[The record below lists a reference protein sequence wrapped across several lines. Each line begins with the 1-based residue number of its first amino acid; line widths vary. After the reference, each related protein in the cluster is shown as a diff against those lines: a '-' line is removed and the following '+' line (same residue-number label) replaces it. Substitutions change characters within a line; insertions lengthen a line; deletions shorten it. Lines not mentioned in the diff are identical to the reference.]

1 MFEFDVPYIIVSDG
15 LIIEQIALKD
25 DNGALLVTKIIDDS
39 KKIGNKSHVV
49 VNRKELEKI
58 YTNEKNKFVLHLED
72 EKYIGEKPLIATLN
86 FKSFTDE
93 KEIYNTI
100 KCQVINGADYIR
112 KHSQNYQ
119 SSVVEKKL
127 IEYPQLLDYMRQMI
141 TDDDLT
147 KLIFNVGLK
156 GSRALILNAN
166 ENNIYLKYVFA
177 RFIKSDKYIIDII
190 DLPVNKYNL
199 EQLKNLQPKIF
210 TAKEPKISLKLNPN
224 INKEDIQKAKQKIK
238 TFGK

>member
-1 MFEFDVPYIIVSDG
+1 
-15 LIIEQIALKD
+15 
-25 DNGALLVTKIIDDS
+25 
-39 KKIGNKSHVV
+39 
-49 VNRKELEKI
+49 
-58 YTNEKNKFVLHLED
+58 
-72 EKYIGEKPLIATLN
+72 
-86 FKSFTDE
+86 
-93 KEIYNTI
+93 
-100 KCQVINGADYIR
+100 
-112 KHSQNYQ
+112 
-119 SSVVEKKL
+119 
-127 IEYPQLLDYMRQMI
+127 MRQMI